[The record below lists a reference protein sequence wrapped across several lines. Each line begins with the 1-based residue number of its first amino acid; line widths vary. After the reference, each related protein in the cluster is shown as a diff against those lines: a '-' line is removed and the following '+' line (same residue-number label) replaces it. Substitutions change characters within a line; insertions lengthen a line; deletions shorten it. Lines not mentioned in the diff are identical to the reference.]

1 MQPFAIAGLQLELPT
16 TGNLNQV
23 SKKIRTATAR
33 YPWVQMVVLSELA
46 ICGPGIARAEPFP
59 STTEGLLGKI
69 AKAEGVWLVSG
80 SLYEKKDGKV
90 YNTATVFNPSGDI
103 VTRYRKMYPFYPYEA
118 GVAEGQEL
126 CIFDVPDVGRFGLS
140 ICYDIH
146 FPELSRALATAGAE
160 VLIHPTLTN
169 SNDRDVELA
178 MVRATAA
185 QQQMY
190 VIDVNGAGEQGYGRS
205 LFTGPEGEILHA
217 ATSTE
222 EIIAIEID
230 LERVKRARERG
241 LKGLGQT
248 LKSFRDAGHTY
259 PQEGLAN
266 RAEYLDTLGPLE
278 MPRRG
283 A

>member
-1 MQPFAIAGLQLELPT
+1 MQPFSIAGLQLELPNK
-16 TGNLNQV
+16 GNLDQV
-23 SKKIRTATAR
+23 SKRIRTATAR

-46 ICGPGIARAEPFP
+46 ICGAGTDGAEPLP
-59 STTEGLLGKI
+59 SNTEGHLGKI
-69 AKAEGVWLVSG
+69 AKAESIWLVSG
-80 SLYEKKDGKV
+80 SLYEKRDGKV
-90 YNTATVFNPSGDI
+90 YNTATVFNPEGEV

-118 GVAEGQEL
+118 GVSEGQDI
-126 CIFDVPDVGRFGLS
+126 CVFDVPGVGRFGLS

-146 FPELSRALATAGAE
+146 FPELSRAMATAGAE

-169 SNDRDVELA
+169 SSDRDVELA
-178 MVRATAA
+178 MIRATAA

-205 LFTGPEGEILHA
+205 MFAGPEGEILYQ

-222 EIIAIEID
+222 EIIALEID
-230 LERVKRARERG
+230 LERVRRARERG
-241 LKGLGQT
+241 LLGLGQT
-248 LKSFRDAGHTY
+248 LKSFRDAGHRY

-266 RAEYLDTLGPLE
+266 RAEYLDRLGPLE